1 MSEKQSTYEVIIE
14 HIFLSSYVEGDRQ
27 VRFQRQDIADAAGSL
42 GLEVPPRNL
51 GDVVY
56 SFRYRKRPLPQ
67 SIIDKAPTGL
77 SWVIMPDGIAKY
89 VFVAMAFTDIK
100 PNERLAET
108 KIPDATP
115 GVVARYSL
123 SDEQALLARLRYN
136 RLVDVFTGV
145 ACYSLQSH
153 LRTTISNLGQIE
165 TDEVYVGVDKAGV
178 HYVFPVQAKAGRDF
192 ISVVQIA
199 QDFELCAARFPNLV
213 ARSIAA
219 QFMDDE
225 LIAMFEL
232 ERDGAE
238 VRSATKSTTVSW
250 ITAILTKKTWRPTGR
265 ELGTVRCPNPRF
277 SRPSRTNPAGLA
289 SR

>member
-1 MSEKQSTYEVIIE
+1 MVEKQSTYEVIIE
-14 HIFLSSYVEGDRQ
+14 HIFLSAYVDGDMQ
-27 VRFQRQDIADAAGSL
+27 VKFQRQDIADAAVEL
-42 GLEVPPRNL
+42 GLNIPRNL

-56 SFRYRKRPLPQ
+56 SFRYRKPLPQ
-67 SIIDKAPTGL
+67 SIVDKAPPGY
-77 SWVIMPDGIAKY
+77 SWVIMPDGIARY
-89 VFVAMAFTDIK
+89 VFVAVAFTEIR
-100 PNERLAET
+100 PNEQLAET

-136 RLVDVFTGV
+136 RLVDIFTGV
-145 ACYSLQSH
+145 ACYSLQGH
-153 LRTTISNLGQIE
+153 LRTSVANLGQIE

-199 QDFELCAARFPNLV
+199 QDFELCAAKFPTLV

-219 QFMDDE
+219 QFMDDQ

-238 VRSATKSTTVSW
+238 VRVSSEKHYRLVDHDDLDEKDLRAYRARAK
-250 ITAILTKKTWRPTGR
+250 IR
-265 ELGTVRCPNPRF
+265 
-277 SRPSRTNPAGLA
+277 
-289 SR
+289 

>member
-1 MSEKQSTYEVIIE
+1 MVEKQSTYEVIIE
-14 HIFLSSYVEGDRQ
+14 HIFLSAYIDGDRQ
-27 VRFQRQDIADAAGSL
+27 VKFRRQDIADAAVEL
-42 GLEVPPRNL
+42 GLNTPRNL

-56 SFRYRKRPLPQ
+56 TFRYRRSLPQ
-67 SIIDKAPTGL
+67 SIVDKAPPGR

-89 VFVAMAFTDIK
+89 VFAAMAFTDIR
-100 PNERLAET
+100 PNEQLAET

-115 GVVARYSL
+115 GVVARYAL
-123 SDEQALLARLRYN
+123 SDEQALLAKLRYN
-136 RLVDVFTGV
+136 RLVDIFTGV

-153 LRTTISNLGQIE
+153 LRTSVANLGQIE
-165 TDEVYVGVDKAGV
+165 TDEVYVGVDKVGV
-178 HYVFPVQAKAGRDF
+178 HYVFPVQAKGGRDV

-199 QDFELCAARFPNLV
+199 QDFELCAAKFPNLV

-238 VRSATKSTTVSW
+238 VRISSEKHYRLVDHGDLDEKDLLAYRARTK
-250 ITAILTKKTWRPTGR
+250 
-265 ELGTVRCPNPRF
+265 NF
-277 SRPSRTNPAGLA
+277 
-289 SR
+289 

>member
-1 MSEKQSTYEVIIE
+1 MLGSKSTYEVIIE
-14 HIFLSSYVEGDRQ
+14 HIFLSSYVKDDRQ
-27 VRFQRQDIADAAGSL
+27 VRFQRQDIADAAVEL
-42 GLEVPPRNL
+42 GLNTPRNL

-56 SFRYRKRPLPQ
+56 SFRYRRPLPQ
-67 SIIDKAPTGL
+67 SIIDKAPPGR

-89 VFVAMAFTDIK
+89 VFVAMAFTDIR

-153 LRTTISNLGQIE
+153 LRTSIANLGQIE

-199 QDFELCAARFPNLV
+199 QDFELCAAKFPTLV

-238 VRSATKSTTVSW
+238 VRISSEKHYRLVDHDDLDEKDLRAYK
-250 ITAILTKKTWRPTGR
+250 
-265 ELGTVRCPNPRF
+265 VRAKIR
-277 SRPSRTNPAGLA
+277 
-289 SR
+289 

>member
-1 MSEKQSTYEVIIE
+1 MSGKQSKYEVIIE
-14 HIFLSSYVEGDRQ
+14 HIFLSAYVDGDRQ
-27 VRFQRQDIADAAGSL
+27 VSFRRQDIADAAIEL
-42 GLEVPPRNL
+42 GLKAPLNL

-56 SFRYRKRPLPQ
+56 SYRYRRSLPQ
-67 SIIDKAPTGL
+67 SIIDKAPPGR

-89 VFVAMAFTDIK
+89 VFVAMAFTDIR

-115 GVVARYSL
+115 GVVARYAL

-136 RLVDVFTGV
+136 RLVDIFTGV

-153 LRTTISNLGQIE
+153 LRTSIANLGQIE

-199 QDFELCAARFPNLV
+199 QDFELCAAKFPTLV

-238 VRSATKSTTVSW
+238 VRISSEKHYRLVDHDDLDEKDLQIYRAR
-250 ITAILTKKTWRPTGR
+250 AR
-265 ELGTVRCPNPRF
+265 NP
-277 SRPSRTNPAGLA
+277 
-289 SR
+289 

>member
-1 MSEKQSTYEVIIE
+1 MLGSKSTYEVIIE
-14 HIFLSSYVEGDRQ
+14 HIFLSSYVKDDRQ
-27 VRFQRQDIADAAGSL
+27 VRFRRQDIADAAIEL
-42 GLEVPPRNL
+42 GLNTPRNL

-56 SFRYRKRPLPQ
+56 SFRYRRPLPQ
-67 SIIDKAPTGL
+67 SIIDKAPPGR

-89 VFVAMAFTDIK
+89 VFVAMAFTDIR

-115 GVVARYSL
+115 GVVARYAL

-136 RLVDVFTGV
+136 RLVDIFTGV

-153 LRTTISNLGQIE
+153 LRTSIANLGQIE

-199 QDFELCAARFPNLV
+199 QDFELCAAKFPTLV

-238 VRSATKSTTVSW
+238 VRISGEKHYRLVDHGDLDEKDLLAYRARTK
-250 ITAILTKKTWRPTGR
+250 
-265 ELGTVRCPNPRF
+265 NF
-277 SRPSRTNPAGLA
+277 
-289 SR
+289 

>member
-1 MSEKQSTYEVIIE
+1 MSGKQSKYEVIIE
-14 HIFLSSYVEGDRQ
+14 HIFLSAYVDGDRQ
-27 VRFQRQDIADAAGSL
+27 VSFRRQDIADAAIEL
-42 GLEVPPRNL
+42 GLKAPLNL

-56 SFRYRKRPLPQ
+56 SFRYRRPLPQ
-67 SIIDKAPTGL
+67 SIIDKAPPGR

-89 VFVAMAFTDIK
+89 VFIAMAFTDIR

-115 GVVARYSL
+115 GVVARYAL

-153 LRTTISNLGQIE
+153 LRTSIANLGQIE

-199 QDFELCAARFPNLV
+199 QDFELCAAKFPTLV

-238 VRSATKSTTVSW
+238 VRISSEKHYRLVDHDDLDEKDLQIYRAR
-250 ITAILTKKTWRPTGR
+250 AR
-265 ELGTVRCPNPRF
+265 NP
-277 SRPSRTNPAGLA
+277 
-289 SR
+289 

>member
-1 MSEKQSTYEVIIE
+1 
-14 HIFLSSYVEGDRQ
+14 
-27 VRFQRQDIADAAGSL
+27 
-42 GLEVPPRNL
+42 
-51 GDVVY
+51 
-56 SFRYRKRPLPQ
+56 
-67 SIIDKAPTGL
+67 
-77 SWVIMPDGIAKY
+77 MPDGIAKY
-89 VFVAMAFTDIK
+89 VFVAMAFTDIR

-153 LRTTISNLGQIE
+153 LRTSIANLGQIE

-199 QDFELCAARFPNLV
+199 QDFELCAAKFPTLV

-219 QFMDDE
+219 QFMEDE

-238 VRSATKSTTVSW
+238 VRISSEKHYRLVDHDDLDEKDLQTY
-250 ITAILTKKTWRPTGR
+250 R
-265 ELGTVRCPNPRF
+265 
-277 SRPSRTNPAGLA
+277 SRTKNL
-289 SR
+289 

>member
-1 MSEKQSTYEVIIE
+1 MPANQSTYEAILE
-14 HIFLSSYVEGDRQ
+14 HVFFSRYVEGDQ
-27 VRFQRQDIADAAGSL
+27 HVRFRRQDIADAAVEL
-42 GLEVPPRNL
+42 GLNTPRNL

-56 SFRYRKRPLPQ
+56 SFRYRRQLPQ
-67 SIIDKAPTGL
+67 SIVETAPSGL

-89 VFVAMAFTDIK
+89 VFVAMAFTDIR

-115 GVVARYSL
+115 VVVARYSL

-136 RLVDVFTGV
+136 RLVDIFTGV
-145 ACYSLQSH
+145 ACYSLQNH
-153 LRTTISNLGQIE
+153 LRTSIPNLGQIE

-178 HYVFPVQAKAGRDF
+178 HYVFPVQAKAGRDL

-199 QDFELCAARFPNLV
+199 QDFELCAAKFPNLV

-238 VRSATKSTTVSW
+238 VRISRERHYRLVDQAD
-250 ITAILTKKTWRPTGR
+250 LDGR
-265 ELGTVRCPNPRF
+265 DLQAYRERSKNI
-277 SRPSRTNPAGLA
+277 
-289 SR
+289 

>member
-1 MSEKQSTYEVIIE
+1 MLGSQSTYEVIIE
-14 HIFLSSYVEGDRQ
+14 HIFLSSYVEGDQQ
-27 VRFQRQDIADAAGSL
+27 VKFRRQDIADAAVKL
-42 GLEVPPRNL
+42 GLNTPRNL

-56 SFRYRKRPLPQ
+56 TFRYRRSLPQ
-67 SIIDKAPTGL
+67 SIIDKAPPGR
-77 SWVIMPDGIAKY
+77 SWVIMPDGTAKY
-89 VFVAMAFTDIK
+89 VFAAMAFTDIR
-100 PNERLAET
+100 PNEQLAET

-153 LRTTISNLGQIE
+153 LRTSIANLGQIE
-165 TDEVYVGVDKAGV
+165 TDEVYVGVDKGGV

-199 QDFELCAARFPNLV
+199 QDFELCAAKFPTLV

-238 VRSATKSTTVSW
+238 VRISSEKHYRLVDHDDLDEKDLQTYRAR
-250 ITAILTKKTWRPTGR
+250 AR
-265 ELGTVRCPNPRF
+265 NP
-277 SRPSRTNPAGLA
+277 
-289 SR
+289 

>member
-1 MSEKQSTYEVIIE
+1 MPGSQSTYEVILE
-14 HIFLSSYVEGDRQ
+14 RIFFSRYVEGDRQ
-27 VRFQRQDIADAAGSL
+27 VRFRRQDIVDAAVGS
-42 GLEVPPRNL
+42 GLNVPRNL

-56 SFRYRKRPLPQ
+56 SFRYKRPLPQ
-67 SIIDKAPTGL
+67 SIIDKAPPGR

-89 VFVAMAFTDIK
+89 VFVAMAFTDIR

-136 RLVDVFTGV
+136 RLVDIFTGV
-145 ACYSLQSH
+145 TCYSLQNH
-153 LRTTISNLGQIE
+153 LRTSIPNLGQIE

-178 HYVFPVQAKAGRDF
+178 HYVFPVQAKSGRDV

-199 QDFELCAARFPNLV
+199 QDFELSAAKFPNLV

-238 VRSATKSTTVSW
+238 VRISREQHYRLVDHAELDEKDLQTYRARTKS
-250 ITAILTKKTWRPTGR
+250 L
-265 ELGTVRCPNPRF
+265 
-277 SRPSRTNPAGLA
+277 
-289 SR
+289 

>member
-1 MSEKQSTYEVIIE
+1 MPGKQSTYDVILE
-14 HIFLSSYVEGDRQ
+14 HIFFSCYVDGDRQ
-27 VRFQRQDIADAAGSL
+27 VRFRRQDIADAAVEL
-42 GLEVPPRNL
+42 GLKVPLNL

-56 SFRYRKRPLPQ
+56 SFRYRKPLPQ
-67 SIIDKAPTGL
+67 IIVDRAPPGH
-77 SWVIMPDGIAKY
+77 SWVIMPDGIARY
-89 VFVAMAFTDIK
+89 VFVAMAFTDIR
-100 PNERLAET
+100 PNQQLAET

-115 GVVARYSL
+115 GVVTRYSL

-136 RLVDVFTGV
+136 RLVDIFTGV
-145 ACYSLQSH
+145 TCYSLQNH
-153 LRTTISNLGQIE
+153 LRTSIPKLGQIE

-178 HYVFPVQAKAGRDF
+178 HYVFPVQAKAGRDL

-199 QDFELCAARFPNLV
+199 QDFELCAAKFPNLV

-238 VRSATKSTTVSW
+238 VRVS
-250 ITAILTKKTWRPTGR
+250 R
-265 ELGTVRCPNPRF
+265 EQHYRLVDHDALDEKDLQTYRA
-277 SRPSRTNPAGLA
+277 RTRNL
-289 SR
+289 

>member
-1 MSEKQSTYEVIIE
+1 MVGNRASYEAIVE
-14 HIFLSSYVEGDRQ
+14 RIFLSAYADGDHQ
-27 VRFQRQDIADAAGSL
+27 VRFLRQDIADAAVEL
-42 GLEVPPRNL
+42 GLNTPRNL

-56 SFRYRKRPLPQ
+56 SFRYRRPLPQ
-67 SIIDKAPTGL
+67 SIIDKAPPGR

-89 VFVAMAFTDIK
+89 VFVAMAFTDIR
-100 PNERLAET
+100 PNPRLAET

-153 LRTTISNLGQIE
+153 LRTSVTNLGQIE

-178 HYVFPVQAKAGRDF
+178 HYVFPVQAKGGRDV

-199 QDFELCAARFPNLV
+199 QDFELCAAKFPNLV

-219 QFMDDE
+219 QFMDDD

-238 VRSATKSTTVSW
+238 VRISTEQHYRLVDHAELDEQDLQTYRARTKN
-250 ITAILTKKTWRPTGR
+250 L
-265 ELGTVRCPNPRF
+265 
-277 SRPSRTNPAGLA
+277 
-289 SR
+289 

>member
-1 MSEKQSTYEVIIE
+1 MSESQSAYEAIIE
-14 HIFLSSYVEGDRQ
+14 NIFLSSYVAGDRQ
-27 VRFQRQDIADAAGSL
+27 VRFQRQDIEDAAGRL
-42 GLEVPPRNL
+42 GLNTPRNL

-56 SFRYRKRPLPQ
+56 SFRYRRPLPQ
-67 SIIDKAPTGL
+67 SIIDKAPADL

-89 VFVAMAFTDIK
+89 IFVAMAFTDIR

-115 GVVARYSL
+115 GVVARYAL

-145 ACYSLQSH
+145 TCYSLQNH
-153 LRTTISNLGQIE
+153 LRTTIPNLGQIE

-238 VRSATKSTTVSW
+238 VRVSNEKHYRLVDHDDLDEKDLE
-250 ITAILTKKTWRPTGR
+250 IYRMRSG
-265 ELGTVRCPNPRF
+265 NH
-277 SRPSRTNPAGLA
+277 
-289 SR
+289 

>member
-1 MSEKQSTYEVIIE
+1 MSGKQSKYEVIIE
-14 HIFLSSYVEGDRQ
+14 HIFLSAYVDGDRQ
-27 VRFQRQDIADAAGSL
+27 VSFRRQDIADAAIEL
-42 GLEVPPRNL
+42 GLKAPLNL

-56 SFRYRKRPLPQ
+56 SFRYRRPLPQ
-67 SIIDKAPTGL
+67 SIIDKAPPGR

-89 VFVAMAFTDIK
+89 VFAAMAFTDIR

-136 RLVDVFTGV
+136 RLVDIFTGV

-153 LRTTISNLGQIE
+153 LRTSVAGIGQIE
-165 TDEVYVGVDKAGV
+165 TDEVYVGVDKAGA
-178 HYVFPVQAKAGRDF
+178 HYVFPVQAKGGRDF

-199 QDFELCAARFPNLV
+199 QDFELCAAKFPTLV

-238 VRSATKSTTVSW
+238 VRISSEKHYRLVDHDDLDEKDLQIYRAR
-250 ITAILTKKTWRPTGR
+250 AR
-265 ELGTVRCPNPRF
+265 NP
-277 SRPSRTNPAGLA
+277 
-289 SR
+289 